1 MQPKI
6 ALVGRPN
13 VGKSALFNKICQRR
27 ISIVDEQEG
36 ITRDRI
42 YAQADCFGRS
52 FIVIDTGGID
62 ATADLPFNDEVRQQA
77 YTAIE
82 EADAVILV
90 VDGQVGPLELDLEV
104 ARILLK
110 HKKPTILA
118 VNKVD
123 RMDQSYRV
131 HSFHSLGIPDPIAV
145 SAVQGFQIAE
155 LMEAAVKLLPESEAV
170 EIVEEEIPSGA
181 VRVAIVGRPNVG
193 KSTLLNKLL
202 GEERAIVSPVAG
214 TTRDSI
220 DVKIEVDGQ
229 EYILVDT
236 AGIRRKK
243 AEKEVVDKFAAIRT
257 QEALEKCDVCLLVLD
272 SFEGITAQEKK
283 IAGMIEELGKSCVLI
298 FNKWDLVKGLKMEH
312 ALRGVREAVPF
323 LTHCPTLFISANK
336 GRNLDK
342 IFPSVLEAWADRS
355 KRIGTGALNKF
366 IESCLQKYHP
376 PLLQGKRLRIYY
388 MTQIQTNPPKFVVF
402 VNKPELMVDTYKKY
416 LINRFR
422 ETYRFSGC
430 PLFFELKGK
439 EKTDPAPPLNDQKIP
454 EPDLLAELPSEV

>member
-42 YAQADCFGRS
+42 YAQADCFGRP
-52 FIVIDTGGID
+52 FLLIDTGGID
-62 ATADLPFNDEVRQQA
+62 SGADLPFNDEVRRQA
-77 YTAIE
+77 YVAIE

-90 VDGQVGPLELDLEV
+90 VDAQVGPLELDLEV
-104 ARILLK
+104 ARLLLK
-110 HKKPTILA
+110 HKKPAIVA

-123 RMDQSYRV
+123 RMDQTHRV
-131 HSFHSLGIPDPIAV
+131 HSFHSLGIADPIAV

-155 LMEAAVKLLPESEAV
+155 LVEAV
-170 EIVEEEIPSGA
+170 MALVPEQPEEAPVVEDAPPSGA
-181 VRVAIVGRPNVG
+181 IRVAIAGRPNVG

-220 DVKIEVDGQ
+220 DATLQIGDQ
-229 EYILVDT
+229 EYILIDT

-257 QEALEKCDVCLLVLD
+257 QEALERCDVCLLILD
-272 SFEGITAQEKK
+272 SNEGITAQEKK
-283 IAGMIEELGKSCVLI
+283 IAGMIEELGKSCILI
-298 FNKWDLVKGLKMEH
+298 FNKWDVVKNLKMEH

-323 LTHCPTLFISANK
+323 LTHCPTLFISAQK

-342 IFPSVLEAWADRS
+342 IFPAILEAWHDRRKKIS
-355 KRIGTGALNKF
+355 TGTLNKF
-366 IESCLQKYHP
+366 IEGCLQRYHP
-376 PLLQGKRLRIYY
+376 PLLKGKRLRIYY
-388 MTQIQTNPPKFVVF
+388 MTQIQIDPPKFVVF
-402 VNKPELMVDTYKKY
+402 VNKPELMIETYKKY
-416 LINRFR
+416 LINQFR
-422 ETYRFSGC
+422 DTYRFSGC
-430 PLFFELKGK
+430 PIFFELRGK
-439 EKTDPAPPLNDQKIP
+439 EKEAPTEVEP
-454 EPDLLAELPSEV
+454 EEGAPVPSDLLLI